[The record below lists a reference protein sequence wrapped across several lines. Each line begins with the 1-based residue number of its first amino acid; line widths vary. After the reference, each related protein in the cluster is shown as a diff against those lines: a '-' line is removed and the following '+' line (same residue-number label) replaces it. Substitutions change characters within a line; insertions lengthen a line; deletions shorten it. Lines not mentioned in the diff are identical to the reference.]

1 MGSMPM
7 FALDEWSNLM
17 NGFGAAGAADPM
29 YVQYSGVVLMDR
41 AQFVD
46 TDLFGQYTDDSGL
59 GPDLLNWQGLHQP
72 PW

>member
-7 FALDEWSNLM
+7 FALEEWTNLM
-17 NGFGAAGAADPM
+17 SGVGPAGAADPM
-29 YVQYSGVVLMDR
+29 YVQDR
-41 AQFVD
+41 RVILITRSQFVN

-59 GPDLLNWQGLHQP
+59 GPDLLDWQGLHQP

>member
-7 FALDEWSNLM
+7 FASEEWSSLM

-29 YVQYSGVVLMDR
+29 YVQKHRVGLMSR
-41 AQFVD
+41 AQFVN

-59 GPDLLNWQGLHQP
+59 GPDLLDWQGLHQP